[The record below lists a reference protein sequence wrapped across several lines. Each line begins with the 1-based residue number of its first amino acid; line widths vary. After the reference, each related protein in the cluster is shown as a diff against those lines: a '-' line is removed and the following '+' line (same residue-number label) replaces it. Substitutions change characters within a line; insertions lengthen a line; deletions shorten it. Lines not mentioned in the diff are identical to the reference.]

1 MRRTRHVILP
11 ALSDLF
17 APRPNR
23 PLWEQLPVPVRHDAL
38 ALLAELLRGRR
49 RPQPLR
55 ARRKGASNE

>member
-1 MRRTRHVILP
+1 MRRTRRGILP

-23 PLWEQLPVPVRHDAL
+23 PLWDQLPGPVRHNAL
-38 ALLAELLRGRR
+38 ALLAELLGGLRR
-49 RPQPLR
+49 QQPLR